1 MPLFFGNKRESRS
14 IADTIRNE
22 KKKTAEEVKAEITNA
37 LIETDAQKE
46 LYRVAAQ
53 RAIQKAKR
61 AIANKNYGEKAIAY
75 KELKFAYGVYHYMD
89 TLHMAF
95 RTIESQMQM
104 REMTQSF
111 AHVVNSLKNIR
122 VPANNVNFS
131 KLTATA
137 LRELDSVDLN
147 GLDEMVN
154 QLINGTINATEA
166 TSTSDAFLDELVNGT
181 ATLDTPFPEMTHQMT
196 PADDQKVKTEKT
208 TNPDND
214 ELLAMLEQINAGLR
228 G

>member
-22 KKKTAEEVKAEITNA
+22 KKKSAEEVKAEITNA
-37 LIETDAQKE
+37 LIETDTQKE

-53 RAIQKAKR
+53 RAIQKAKK
-61 AIANKNYGEKAIAY
+61 AIASQNFSEKAIAY

-104 REMTQSF
+104 QEMTQSF
-111 AHVVNSLKNIR
+111 AHVVNSLKNIH

-137 LRELDSVDLN
+137 LEELDSVDLN

-154 QLINGTINATEA
+154 QLINGTIRATEA
-166 TSTSDAFLDELVNGT
+166 TSTSDTFLDELVNGT
-181 ATLDTPFPEMTHQMT
+181 ATLDTPFPEMSHPQN
-196 PADDQKVKTEKT
+196 AANNEVKNSEETR
-208 TNPDND
+208 NPDNE
-214 ELLAMLEQINAGLR
+214 ELIAMLEQINAGLR